1 MQNENNIKIAEFM
14 GKEII
19 TDGISLF
26 DVNYNPLPKYH
37 ESWDELIPV
46 IQKCLENKKE
56 NIFTD
61 SLNTMNINIVYEDVI
76 EFIKKLKNGKQ

>member
-26 DVNYNPLPKYH
+26 DTEYNPLPKYDK
-37 ESWDELIPV
+37 SWDELIPV
-46 IQKCLENKKE
+46 IQKCLKGKKE
-56 NIFTD
+56 NIFTN
-61 SLNTMNINIVYEDVI
+61 SLNTMDINIVYEDVI
-76 EFIKKLKNGKQ
+76 EFIKTEKLKK